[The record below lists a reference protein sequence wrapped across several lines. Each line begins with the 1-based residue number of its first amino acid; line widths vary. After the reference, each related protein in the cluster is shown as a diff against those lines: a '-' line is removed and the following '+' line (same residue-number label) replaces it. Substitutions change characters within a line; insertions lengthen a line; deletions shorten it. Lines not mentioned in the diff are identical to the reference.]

1 MESLFKDDML
11 KHLRQNNLITPHQ
24 HGFLSRKSTLS
35 NLISTLNNWFKAR
48 VDRKNVHAVYTDFS
62 KAFDTV
68 SHPKLIHKIKSYGF
82 KGEVLEW
89 LIAFLSNRSQFVDV
103 KGSESRYCPV
113 LSGVPQG
120 TVLGPLLFLIY
131 INDLPEV
138 LKYSQISLYADDAK
152 IFRSEKPEIIS
163 SQLLQDDLSSFH
175 RWSDE
180 WQLTLAVRKCSVII
194 FGSPVESVEYKLGV
208 ETLEVVNDVN
218 DLGITV
224 SKNQKFSVHCRKT
237 AAKCHIRTSNI
248 FRSFKCRKI
257 SFLTNMFTKFV
268 RPSLEYAVQ
277 SWSPYLLKDIDTIES
292 VQRRFTKRIPGLK
305 NLSYTQRLEA
315 LSLESLEIRRIKSDL
330 LLTYKIVHKKIDL
343 NFDDFFSFAPAL
355 GTRGHRMK
363 LEIPRAHTD
372 IIKNYFSFRVYTKNL
387 EFFAI

>member
-89 LIAFLSNRSQFVDV
+89 LTAFLSNRSQFVDV
-103 KGSESRYCPV
+103 KGSESRHCPV

-152 IFRSEKPEIIS
+152 IFRSEKPEIVS
-163 SQLLQDDLSSFH
+163 SQLLQEDLSSFH

-180 WQLTLAVRKCSVII
+180 WQLTLAVPKCSVFI
-194 FGSPVESVEYKLGV
+194 FGSPVESVEYKLGD

-224 SKNQKFSVHCRKT
+224 SKNQKFSE
-237 AAKCHIRTSNI
+237 I
-248 FRSFKCRKI
+248 FS
-257 SFLTNMFTKFV
+257 
-268 RPSLEYAVQ
+268 
-277 SWSPYLLKDIDTIES
+277 
-292 VQRRFTKRIPGLK
+292 
-305 NLSYTQRLEA
+305 SYP
-315 LSLESLEIRRIKSDL
+315 
-330 LLTYKIVHKKIDL
+330 
-343 NFDDFFSFAPAL
+343 F
-355 GTRGHRMK
+355 
-363 LEIPRAHTD
+363 
-372 IIKNYFSFRVYTKNL
+372 
-387 EFFAI
+387 